1 MTWFR
6 CSSGQSANLG
16 TKSIAANGTYNAST
30 DNLDGYSAVTVN
42 VPNPSTGTINITTN
56 GTYDVTDK
64 ASAVVAVSGSL
75 PSGVTEM
82 TSGVIEPTSDIP
94 VNYNSDLS
102 TDNRYTITHGMT
114 NTPNYFYLWLDS
126 DGMTS
131 LGALALVYVLALN
144 NQPRNITASAVEVK
158 RAASNNYSAGWREST
173 NTNLVEFSSTTIKF
187 GYGTNNNPVLQNG
200 KKYHWIAAYI
210 PSIT

>member
-16 TKSIAANGTYNAST
+16 TKSITSNGTYNASS
-30 DNLDGYSAVTVN
+30 DNLDGYSQVTVN
-42 VPNPSTGTINITTN
+42 VPNPSTGTITITQD

-64 ASAVVAVSGSL
+64 ATAVVSVGGAL

-82 TSGVIEPTSDIP
+82 TSGVIEPTSDIN
-94 VNYNSDLS
+94 VGYNADLS
-102 TDNRYTITHGMT
+102 TDNRYTLTHGMT
-114 NTPNYFYLWLDS
+114 HIPNFFYLWLDS
-126 DGMTS
+126 DGMAS
-131 LGALALVYVLALN
+131 MGALALVYVYALN
-144 NQPRNITASAVEVK
+144 NQPRGMTPTAVEVK

-173 NTNLVEFSSTTIKF
+173 DTNLVEFSSTTIKF
-187 GYGTNNNPVLQNG
+187 GYGTNNNPVLQGG